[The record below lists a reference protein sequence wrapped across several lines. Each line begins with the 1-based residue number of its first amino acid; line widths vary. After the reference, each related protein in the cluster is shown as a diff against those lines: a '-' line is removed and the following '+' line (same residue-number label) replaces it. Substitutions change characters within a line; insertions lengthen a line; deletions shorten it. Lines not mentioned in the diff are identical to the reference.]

1 MSTDMNIRGII
12 LEGHSHAGKTSLLR
26 ALKRY
31 HANREDSESSIVV
44 LGEHYSQVL
53 QNVQGKLVRLS
64 REQHLELLG
73 SRVEML
79 KNLNDWANDL
89 GPWRRKSRGLFFIL
103 ERFHLNHRAAFP
115 DHDDAD
121 IANIEQ
127 RLFEL
132 GARCVLL
139 TISPEIVEER
149 IKSRNPAEW
158 EGKSDREVE
167 KACNELLEAQD
178 ALRAQA
184 GKSLIPT
191 LEINTDDKNWDGF
204 ASMIMEGI
212 DFR

>member
-1 MSTDMNIRGII
+1 MNIRGII

-31 HANREDSESSIVV
+31 HASDDNAESSIVV

-79 KNLNDWANDL
+79 KNLNDWAKYL

-115 DHDDAD
+115 DHDDAE
-121 IANIEQ
+121 IAKIEQ
-127 RLFEL
+127 RLCEL

-139 TISPEIVEER
+139 TISPEFVKER
-149 IKSRNPAEW
+149 IQSRNPAAW
-158 EGKSDREVE
+158 EGKSSQEIE
-167 KACNELLEAQD
+167 KGCKALLEAQD
-178 ALRAQA
+178 ALRLQA
-184 GKSLIPT
+184 GKSVIPT
-191 LEINTDDKNWDGF
+191 REIHTDDMEWD
-204 ASMIMEGI
+204 AYARMIMEDSNFI
-212 DFR
+212 

>member
-1 MSTDMNIRGII
+1 MNTRGII
-12 LEGHSHAGKTSLLR
+12 LEGHSNAGKTSLLR

-31 HANREDSESSIVV
+31 HANDEDSESSIVV

-64 REQHLELLG
+64 REQHLELLN

-79 KNLNDWANDL
+79 ESLNDWANYL

-103 ERFHLNHRAAFP
+103 ERFHLNHRVAFP
-115 DHDDAD
+115 DFDDTE
-121 IANIEQ
+121 ITSIEK
-127 RLFEL
+127 RLSDL

-149 IKSRNPAEW
+149 IKSRNLAEW
-158 EGKSDREVE
+158 EGKSIQEVE
-167 KACNELLEAQD
+167 KACKELLEAQD
-178 ALRAQA
+178 ALRTHA
-184 GKSLIPT
+184 GKSLTPT
-191 LEINTDDKNWDGF
+191 LEINTDDKHWDEY
-204 ASMIMEGI
+204 ARMIMEDS